1 MKRKFM
7 ALALAAAMTVSMTSA
22 VFAADEIKSA
32 DDLTGKKIGVQLGT
46 TGDTIAT
53 DIKDATVE
61 RYNKGNDAVMALK
74 QGKIDCVVIDSEP
87 AKKFVDKND
96 DLKLIDNVFDKEEY
110 AICISK
116 DNTDLTKE
124 FNDAL
129 KELKDDGT
137 LDSIRDNYIGDD
149 AGKTPYE
156 TPKDADHSKGT
167 LTMATNATFQ
177 PYEYYDGDNIQPSK
191 HPYYFAGLYYLQ
203 EPSAMTPASRLPIEP
218 GERVLDLCAAP
229 GGKATELNARL
240 KGTGL
245 LVANDISN
253 ARAKAL
259 LRNLELFGSE
269 NVLVTNETP
278 AGLADVFPGFFDK
291 ILVDAPCSGEGMFR
305 KDEAV
310 IGTWTPERP
319 DFFAELQREITSNA
333 VKMLRPGGL
342 MMYSTCTFAPQED
355 EGTVSFLLEN
365 FPEMELVEME
375 GYEGFSKGNPV
386 WGNGD
391 PEIEKTVR
399 IWPHK
404 MNGEGHYLA
413 LFRKKGEAIPYE
425 TEEKPIEKKNKKQKN
440 RKKDRGTEAPGP
452 SKAEKQILSDFLS
465 RMTAPI
471 PVEELEVRAGKVY
484 HSPSL
489 PDGVRNLHFL
499 RNGLYLG
506 ELKKDRFEPSQ
517 PFAVTLS
524 ADKFKDYM
532 NLKADD
538 ERTEKYLHGE
548 TISVEPG
555 ETASPSGWKL
565 VCVDG
570 FGLGWGKLVNGTLKN
585 KYPVGWRK

>member
-1 MKRKFM
+1 
-7 ALALAAAMTVSMTSA
+7 
-22 VFAADEIKSA
+22 
-32 DDLTGKKIGVQLGT
+32 
-46 TGDTIAT
+46 
-53 DIKDATVE
+53 
-61 RYNKGNDAVMALK
+61 
-74 QGKIDCVVIDSEP
+74 
-87 AKKFVDKND
+87 
-96 DLKLIDNVFDKEEY
+96 
-110 AICISK
+110 
-116 DNTDLTKE
+116 
-124 FNDAL
+124 
-129 KELKDDGT
+129 
-137 LDSIRDNYIGDD
+137 
-149 AGKTPYE
+149 
-156 TPKDADHSKGT
+156 
-167 LTMATNATFQ
+167 
-177 PYEYYDGDNIQPSK
+177 
-191 HPYYFAGLYYLQ
+191 
-203 EPSAMTPASRLPIEP
+203 MTPASRLPIEP

-319 DFFAELQREITSNA
+319 DFFADLQREITSDA

-365 FPEMELVEME
+365 FPEMELIEME

-413 LFRKKGEAIPYE
+413 LFRKKA
-425 TEEKPIEKKNKKQKN
+425 KPFLMRQKKNRSKRKTKN
-440 RKKDRGTEAPGP
+440 RKTGKRPRNGSTGSVESRKTDPFRFPVPDDSTDPGGGTGSPRRK
-452 SKAEKQILSDFLS
+452 S
-465 RMTAPI
+465 I
-471 PVEELEVRAGKVY
+471 PF
-484 HSPSL
+484 PSL

-506 ELKKDRFEPSQ
+506 ELKKTVSSRHSRLP
-517 PFAVTLS
+517 
-524 ADKFKDYM
+524 
-532 NLKADD
+532 
-538 ERTEKYLHGE
+538 
-548 TISVEPG
+548 
-555 ETASPSGWKL
+555 
-565 VCVDG
+565 
-570 FGLGWGKLVNGTLKN
+570 
-585 KYPVGWRK
+585 